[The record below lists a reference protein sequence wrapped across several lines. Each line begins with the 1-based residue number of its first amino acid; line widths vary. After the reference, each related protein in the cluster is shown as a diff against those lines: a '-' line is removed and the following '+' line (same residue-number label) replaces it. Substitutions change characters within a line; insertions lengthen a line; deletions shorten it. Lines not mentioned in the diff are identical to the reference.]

1 MLEKDQ
7 HFRIDSTQVLQELLS
22 MVICLTFGVFFL
34 NSDLINIILKQFDSD
49 YTTETVANRET
60 IVKREEVIK
69 YGEDND
75 SDTMRF

>member
-1 MLEKDQ
+1 MQ
-7 HFRIDSTQVLQELLS
+7 
-22 MVICLTFGVFFL
+22 FFL

-60 IVKREEVIK
+60 VVKREEVIK

-75 SDTMRF
+75 TDTMRF